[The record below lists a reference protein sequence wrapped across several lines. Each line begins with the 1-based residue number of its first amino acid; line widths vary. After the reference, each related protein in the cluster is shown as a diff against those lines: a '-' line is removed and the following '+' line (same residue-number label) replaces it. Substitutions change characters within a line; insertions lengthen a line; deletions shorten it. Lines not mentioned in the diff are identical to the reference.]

1 MTNEPRGSRA
11 DIEAL
16 AFARGAL
23 TRRDFMRRV
32 GLAGG
37 SLAAANL
44 LAACGG
50 SVGGASTQNPG
61 SSAAAV
67 KYPHTVSPDWNWS
80 NWTLY
85 IDEKNHRH
93 PSIDMFDAK
102 YKTHTN
108 YIEDIN
114 DNEEFFGKFQATLQ
128 AGQDIGR
135 DMVTLTDWMAG
146 KWVQFGYVEP
156 LEWDILPNVKSNLLP
171 TYHGRSID
179 PNDEFLV
186 PWQSG
191 LTGIGYNS
199 ELTGR
204 DLTTVSDL
212 WDPKF
217 KGKVSLLTEM
227 RDTFGLVMLNLGIDP
242 SKCTTADAQK
252 AHDAIKPYVDNG
264 QIRAFYG
271 NDYSNHLANG
281 DLTAAMVWSGD
292 MVQLLP
298 DNPHLKFVVPDE
310 GCMLWTDN
318 MMIPKHAKNPYN
330 AHLWMNY
337 YYQPNIAAL
346 VEDWVNYIC
355 PVNGA
360 ADVLKK
366 GDPSIGLA
374 GDPKVAN
381 NPLIFPPKSTLDKAH
396 VFKSL
401 SADEETKFNTLFAD
415 LTGTA

>member
-50 SVGGASTQNPG
+50 SVGGASTQNPA

-242 SKCTTADAQK
+242 VQVHDRRRAEGPRRDQALRRQPADPRLLRQRLLEPSGQRRPHGRDGVVRATWCSCCPTTRTSSSWCRT
-252 AHDAIKPYVDNG
+252 
-264 QIRAFYG
+264 RA
-271 NDYSNHLANG
+271 AC
-281 DLTAAMVWSGD
+281 SG
-292 MVQLLP
+292 P
-298 DNPHLKFVVPDE
+298 
-310 GCMLWTDN
+310 T
-318 MMIPKHAKNPYN
+318 
-330 AHLWMNY
+330 
-337 YYQPNIAAL
+337 
-346 VEDWVNYIC
+346 
-355 PVNGA
+355 
-360 ADVLKK
+360 
-366 GDPSIGLA
+366 
-374 GDPKVAN
+374 
-381 NPLIFPPKSTLDKAH
+381 T
-396 VFKSL
+396 
-401 SADEETKFNTLFAD
+401 
-415 LTGTA
+415 

>member
-1 MTNEPRGSRA
+1 MSSDSQPSSFDLNA
-11 DIEAL
+11 QL
-16 AFARGAL
+16 ARGAL
-23 TRRDFMRRV
+23 TRRDFLRRA
-32 GLAGG
+32 GAAGG
-37 SLAAANL
+37 TLSAASL
-44 LAACGG
+44 LAACGGG
-50 SVGGASTQNPG
+50 SVGGASTHNPA
-61 SSAAAV
+61 SAV
-67 KYPHTVSPDWNWS
+67 GKVSYPHTVASSWNWS

-85 IDEKNHRH
+85 IDVKNHRH
-93 PSIDMFDAK
+93 PSIDLFDKK
-102 YKTHTN
+102 YNTNTH

-135 DMVTLTDWMAG
+135 DLVTLTDWMAG
-146 KWVQFGYVEP
+146 KWVQLGYVDP
-156 LEWDILPNVKSNLLP
+156 LEWDLLPNVKQNLLP
-171 TYHGRSID
+171 SYHGRSID
-179 PNDEFLV
+179 PNDEYLV

-242 SKCTTADAQK
+242 SNCTVADAQK
-252 AHDAIKPYVDNG
+252 AHDEIKKYVDNN

-281 DLTAAMVWSGD
+281 DLAAAMVWSGD

-298 DNPHLKFVVPDE
+298 DNPHLKFVVPKE

-318 MMIPKHAKNPYN
+318 MMIPKHASNPYN
-330 AHLWMNY
+330 AHLWMNF
-337 YYQPNIAAL
+337 YYQPNIAAM

-355 PVNGA
+355 PVAGA
-360 ADVLKK
+360 ADVLKS
-366 GDPSIGLA
+366 GDPSVGLPA
-374 GDPKVAN
+374 DPGVAK
-381 NPLIFPPKSTLDKAH
+381 NPLIFPPKATLDKAH

-401 SADEETKFNTLFAD
+401 SPDEETKFNQLFAD